1 MKKKYFRPIS
11 IVLGI
16 FLFVFLIINFGL
28 NIWLKNNLADYIKNN
43 SEYIVSYKK
52 LDVDLGTG
60 NIFLAGVTINNKN
73 PQNLDILGFQ
83 GTVDTLSVARLG
95 IIDAVF
101 NKKIT
106 TSDLVL
112 KNPNLNIIL
121 PQKSKDKKK
130 KKQNDIV
137 LENIKITN
145 GNIHIFKATKQKFL
159 SVKDFNLMV
168 ENLQMSEE
176 TAEEKLPFIFDQ
188 YEISGKNFFFR
199 PDNVY
204 AFTAKY
210 ITTTDGQMS
219 LKDFAMTPLLSY
231 ANFTKFFPKKRNLF
245 DFKSSEME
253 FKDMVLKD
261 DKITLTKVRF
271 ENSDLKM
278 FTTNVK
284 PLEKKKSF
292 TYDVQLQDVLLNN
305 AKIEILNPNGTPLFG
320 AGNLTMKI
328 NKFAMNEQTAKGNIP
343 FQYEDFSIAG
353 QKVNYISPT
362 QNVNVASLLINQK
375 VADLRNISIKP
386 TSSRSD
392 KTLMDLAIQQVY
404 LKINEWNFVENKLK
418 LNIDNILV
426 NQLNGKITASNQTA
440 KKVAKP
446 NFAGIEFPLV
456 IKNVSLKNS
465 NLEYD
470 KGNQPLIFKDLNAN
484 IQNIELNEKTVKE
497 GIPFKMG
504 FYSLSSRNFNYKT
517 KFYNMSSSL
526 LKVNKNTIQ
535 ISNFA
540 MLPTVSRAQFI
551 RMIPAEKDLYDIK
564 VNQIAVNGS
573 WDFFSNNKFLDAS
586 DVKLNGVNANIFRS
600 KIPKDDLS
608 EKPLY
613 SKLLR
618 SIKIPMYI
626 QNLAINNSLLIY
638 EEDTKKSE
646 GPGKLTFN
654 NFNLVAKNINSG
666 KMKGKP
672 TQVPISI
679 NCMFMN
685 ASPMK
690 VKWSFDTANMGD
702 AFAISGNVSDLP
714 ASRINPFI
722 EPYLKVRATGLI
734 SDLIFNFKG
743 NPKGINGTL
752 NLKHQALKIAIIK
765 ETGEKNKILSAVANI
780 FVRSDSDKYPEAVQV
795 EGVERDPTKSFF
807 NLFWKGIEQGLK
819 KTLIGVN
826 APKTEET
833 IKKTVSEAKTTVAN
847 VKGTLKDANSTV
859 KSEIQSVKG
868 EEKKPVKKNKGLKN
882 IFKKKSEN

>member
-1 MKKKYFRPIS
+1 MKKNYFRPIS

-16 FLFVFLIINFGL
+16 FLLLFLILNFGL
-28 NIWLKNNLADYIKNN
+28 NFWLKNNLDRYIKNN
-43 SEYIVSYKK
+43 SDYIVSYKK
-52 LDVDLGTG
+52 LDVHLGTG

-95 IIDAVF
+95 IIDAIF
-101 NKKIT
+101 NKRIA

-112 KNPNLNIIL
+112 KSPNLNIIL
-121 PQKSKDKKK
+121 PQKGKDKKK
-130 KKQNDIV
+130 KKQNDIT

-145 GNIHIFKATKQKFL
+145 GNIQVFKATKQKFL

-168 ENLQMSEE
+168 ENLQMSED

-188 YEISGKNFFFR
+188 YEISGKNFYFR

-231 ANFTKFFPKKRNLF
+231 ANFTRFFPKKRNLF

-271 ENSDLKM
+271 ENPDLKM
-278 FTTNVK
+278 FTTDVK

-292 TYDVQLQDVLLNN
+292 AYDVQLQDVLLNN
-305 AKIEILNPNGTPLFG
+305 AKISILNPNGTPLFG

-343 FQYEDFSIAG
+343 FQYDDFSIAG
-353 QKVNYISPT
+353 QKVNYVSPT

-392 KTLMDLAIQQVY
+392 KTLMDLAIQQVH
-404 LKINEWNFVENKLK
+404 LKIKEWNFVENKLK
-418 LNIDNILV
+418 LNIDNVLI
-426 NQLNGKITASNQTA
+426 NQLNGKITASNQP
-440 KKVAKP
+440 KKAVKN
-446 NFAGIEFPLV
+446 NFAGIEFPLI
-456 IKNVSLKNS
+456 IKNVNLKNS

-470 KGNQPLIFKDLNAN
+470 KSSQPLVFKDLNAN
-484 IQNIELNEKTVKE
+484 IQNIELNEKTSKE
-497 GIPFKMG
+497 AMPLKIG
-504 FYSLSSRNFNYKT
+504 FYSLSSKNFSYKT
-517 KFYNMSSSL
+517 KFYDMSSSL
-526 LKVNKNTIQ
+526 LKVDKNTIQ

-540 MLPTVSRAQFI
+540 MLPRVSRAQFI

-564 VNQIAVNGS
+564 VNQISVNGN
-573 WDFFSNNKFLDAS
+573 WDFFSNNKFLEAS
-586 DVKLNGVNANIFRS
+586 QVKLNGVNANIFRS

-618 SIKIPMYI
+618 SIKIPLYI
-626 QNLAINNSLLIY
+626 ANLGIANSLLVY

-679 NCMFMN
+679 NCKFMN
-685 ASPMK
+685 ASPMN
-690 VKWSFDTANMGD
+690 VKWNFNTADLGD
-702 AFAISGNVSDLP
+702 SFAISGNVSDLP

-743 NPKGINGTL
+743 NPKGLNGTL
-752 NLKHQALKIAIIK
+752 NLKHQDLKIAIIK

-795 EGVERDPTKSFF
+795 ENVERDKTKSFF

-826 APKTEET
+826 APKTEES
-833 IKKTVSEAKTTVAN
+833 IKKTVSEAKATVSG
-847 VKGTLKDANSTV
+847 VKSTLKDANSTV
-859 KSEIQSVKG
+859 KGEIQSVKKD
-868 EEKKPVKKNKGLKN
+868 EQRSVKKDKGLRN
-882 IFKKKSEN
+882 IFKKKSEK